1 MIERTPEAE
10 RSLRIGGEPLRD
22 DISAHGQVAQDILEA
37 HAGAL
42 GKDLAA
48 YRNHVMRVLRFFRL
62 LGGYCSEQLVIAAAF
77 HDLGIWT
84 AGTFDYLEPSVH
96 LAKKYLEANDRSD
109 HVDEVT
115 AVIVNHH
122 KLRPYRGPFKDSVER
137 FRRADLADVSLGLIR
152 SGLSR
157 EDVRSV
163 RSALPNAGFHRRLAD
178 LTLRQFLRHPLHP
191 LPMVRW

>member
-1 MIERTPEAE
+1 
-10 RSLRIGGEPLRD
+10 LREGI
-22 DISAHGQVAQDILEA
+22 AHVQVAEDILEA

-42 GKDLAA
+42 GKDLTA
-48 YRNHVMRVLRFFRL
+48 YKNHVMRVLRFFRL
-62 LGGYCSEQLVIAAAF
+62 LGGDCTEHVVIAASF

-84 AGTFDYLEPSVH
+84 AGTFDYLEPSVL
-96 LAKKYLEANDRSD
+96 LAEKYLEATDRSD

-122 KLRPYRGPFKDSVER
+122 KLRPYRGPFEDSVER

-152 SGLSR
+152 SGLTR
-157 EDVRSV
+157 AEVRSV
-163 RSALPNAGFHRRLAD
+163 RSQLPNSGFHRRLFD

-191 LPMVRW
+191 LPMVRL